1 MASRRL
7 PPPRGSENKHLD
19 FNDLMLAKRTHE
31 AVARQR
37 NMLVAWGS
45 AALLVSFLHH
55 KQRGRPLVDFALKK
69 LDVLAVFAAFL
80 FVGAILL
87 GAF

>member
-1 MASRRL
+1 
-7 PPPRGSENKHLD
+7 
-19 FNDLMLAKRTHE
+19 
-31 AVARQR
+31 
-37 NMLVAWGS
+37 MLVAWGS
-45 AALLVSFLHH
+45 ARLLVSSIHH
-55 KQRGRPLVDFALKK
+55 KQRGRPLVDFALKR

>member
-1 MASRRL
+1 MRQK
-7 PPPRGSENKHLD
+7 NKHLD
-19 FNDLMLAKRTHE
+19 FNDLMLTSRTHE

-37 NMLVAWGS
+37 NMLVAWES
-45 AALLVSFLHH
+45 ARLLVSSVHH
-55 KQRGRPLVDFALKK
+55 KQRRRPLVDFALKR
-69 LDVLAVFAAFL
+69 LDVLAMFAAFL

>member
-1 MASRRL
+1 
-7 PPPRGSENKHLD
+7 
-19 FNDLMLAKRTHE
+19 
-31 AVARQR
+31 
-37 NMLVAWGS
+37 MLVAWGS
-45 AALLVSFLHH
+45 ARLLLSFVHH
-55 KQRGRPLVDFALKK
+55 KQRGRPLVDFALKR